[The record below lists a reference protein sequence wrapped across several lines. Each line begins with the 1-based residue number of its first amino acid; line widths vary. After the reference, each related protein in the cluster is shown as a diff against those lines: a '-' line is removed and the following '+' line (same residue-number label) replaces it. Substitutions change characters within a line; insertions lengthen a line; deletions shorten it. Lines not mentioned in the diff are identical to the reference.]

1 MESLHILCGAQAFLV
16 LFGYASDGLFRQPAG
31 SIRPC
36 SVRKDGRSKLR
47 PRAHGAPPPFQYSTE
62 KATLEAYIKKHNLE
76 DKVTLHGFQNSEYIN
91 NIMHKSSIYVMTSYT
106 ESFGIVLLEAM
117 SNGLPCLAFDSA
129 EGAKEIITSGRDG
142 YLIRHRN
149 HKMMV
154 NKINDLIKDS
164 DKRKELGSAGR
175 RKIKNYSKD
184 KVLEQWLKIINK

>member
-1 MESLHILCGAQAFLV
+1 MKKKLLVIMLFILSLTSFAIPLNNM
-16 LFGYASDGLFRQPAG
+16 D
-31 SIRPC
+31 
-36 SVRKDGRSKLR
+36 KDGNVTL
-47 PRAHGAPPPFQYSTE
+47 PNIELVDQYG
-62 KATLEAYIKKHNLE
+62 KKHNLE

-154 NKINDLIKDS
+154 NKINDLIKDP

>member
-1 MESLHILCGAQAFLV
+1 
-16 LFGYASDGLFRQPAG
+16 
-31 SIRPC
+31 
-36 SVRKDGRSKLR
+36 
-47 PRAHGAPPPFQYSTE
+47 
-62 KATLEAYIKKHNLE
+62 
-76 DKVTLHGFQNSEYIN
+76 
-91 NIMHKSSIYVMTSYT
+91 MHKSSIYVMTSYT

-149 HKMMV
+149 HKMMA
-154 NKINDLIKDS
+154 NKINDLIKDP

>member
-1 MESLHILCGAQAFLV
+1 MKKNPDWV
-16 LFGYASDGLFRQPAG
+16 LDIIGDGKEREVL
-31 SIRPC
+31 
-36 SVRKDGRSKLR
+36 D
-47 PRAHGAPPPFQYSTE
+47 
-62 KATLEAYIKKHNLE
+62 AYIKNNNLT
-76 DKVTLHGFQNSEYIN
+76 DKVTLHGFQDSDYIN

-149 HKMMV
+149 NKMMI
-154 NKINDLIKDS
+154 NKINDLINDQE
-164 DKRKELGSAGR
+164 KRKELGSAGR

>member
-1 MESLHILCGAQAFLV
+1 
-16 LFGYASDGLFRQPAG
+16 
-31 SIRPC
+31 
-36 SVRKDGRSKLR
+36 
-47 PRAHGAPPPFQYSTE
+47 
-62 KATLEAYIKKHNLE
+62 
-76 DKVTLHGFQNSEYIN
+76 
-91 NIMHKSSIYVMTSYT
+91 
-106 ESFGIVLLEAM
+106 M

-154 NKINDLIKDS
+154 NKINDLIKDP

>member
-1 MESLHILCGAQAFLV
+1 
-16 LFGYASDGLFRQPAG
+16 
-31 SIRPC
+31 
-36 SVRKDGRSKLR
+36 
-47 PRAHGAPPPFQYSTE
+47 
-62 KATLEAYIKKHNLE
+62 
-76 DKVTLHGFQNSEYIN
+76 
-91 NIMHKSSIYVMTSYT
+91 MHKSSIYVMTSYT